1 MATEIIPVPMYNGEI
16 NIKFYP
22 NSHKYKIDWS
32 KDWLYSVSS
41 ITGIVDKPWLKQW
54 AVNCACDYL
63 LKQSSITAGTIEH
76 IRKFWAEE
84 TDDALNTGKQLH
96 DYLEWFSKYKMNG
109 WEKPVFPTDEKA
121 RKALTGFLDWYTSHD
136 ITFIEA
142 EKLIYSREYNY
153 VWRFD
158 ILYKI
163 DGKLILSDWKT
174 SKTIYPEY
182 INQVVGYAI
191 AYEEEHNIIVDWVS
205 INRFDKESWEFDSFT
220 VLKDDPVYI
229 EAKNC
234 FLACLQ
240 LKRTMAKFDWLLKLR

>member
-41 ITGIVDKPWLKQW
+41 ITGIVDKPMLKQW
-54 AVNCACDYL
+54 AVNCACNYL
-63 LKQSSITAGTIEH
+63 LKQPKITEATIEH

-96 DYLEWFSKYKMNG
+96 DYLEWFSKYKMNQ
-109 WEKPVFPTDEKA
+109 WDKPEFPTDEKA
-121 RKALTGFLDWYTSHD
+121 RKALTWFLDWYTSHN
-136 ITFIEA
+136 ITFLASEM
-142 EKLIYSREYNY
+142 LVYSKIHNY
-153 VWRFD
+153 VGRFD
-158 ILYKI
+158 ILYNMNWKV
-163 DGKLILSDWKT
+163 ILSDWKT

-191 AYEEEHNIIVDWVS
+191 AYEEEHNVILDGVS
-205 INRFDKESWEFDSFT
+205 INRFDKDTGDFDSY
-220 VLKDDPVYI
+220 VVMKDDPVYI